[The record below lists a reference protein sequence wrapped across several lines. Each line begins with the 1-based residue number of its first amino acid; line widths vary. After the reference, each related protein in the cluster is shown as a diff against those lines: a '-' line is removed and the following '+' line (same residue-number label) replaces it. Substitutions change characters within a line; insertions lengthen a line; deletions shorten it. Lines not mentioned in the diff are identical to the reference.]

1 MKKSIIAITTAGL
14 VLIMCNSITITR
26 NPIQKSSSNFSVKDN
41 AVVITTDTINVVK
54 NIVPMADTGIK
65 YDISSYYHKQMDNS
79 EYRYGFLYSVR
90 DYFNGEDVRYNFC
103 GVMTLL
109 NTMDIIQGYNSMS
122 ATEIVN
128 TYFVDDNGN
137 IVPTYE
143 GRGSA
148 FRDSN
153 GSMSPTSL
161 YWMADKIG
169 ADTDL
174 WHMTV
179 VYGAVDFTLLEPVRK
194 SDVEQIVEKAKTE
207 VFANNGVIIA
217 HVGIASAG
225 QFSYWHFIVIEDMKI
240 SISGDLE
247 LLIVDSMGY
256 YGWVNANDYLVSAE
270 PYNSDIFTGIVNLYG
285 VIPNR

>member
-1 MKKSIIAITTAGL
+1 MKKSIRAITTAGL
-14 VLIMCNSITITR
+14 ILIMLNIIITDQNVIL
-26 NPIQKSSSNFSVKDN
+26 KSSSNSSVKN
-41 AVVITTDTINVVK
+41 NPVVVTPTAIITAVKTIVQITDTF
-54 NIVPMADTGIK
+54 NISTD
-65 YDISSYYHKQMDNS
+65 YHKQMDAG
-79 EYRYGFLYSVR
+79 EYTGDFLPSLRY
-90 DYFNGEDVRYNFC
+90 YFNGADVRYNFC
-103 GVMTLL
+103 GVMTVL
-109 NTMDIIQGYNSMS
+109 NVMDILQGYNSIT
-122 ATEIVN
+122 AVELVN
-128 TYFVDDNGN
+128 KYFVDEKGD
-137 IVPTYE
+137 IAMSHE
-143 GRGSA
+143 GRGTA
-148 FRDSN
+148 FRASN
-153 GSMSPTSL
+153 GSMSPSSL

-169 ADTDL
+169 YDTGL
-174 WHMTV
+174 WRMAV
-179 VYGAVDFTLLEPVRK
+179 VYGSTNFILIQPIKK
-194 SDVEQIVEKAKTE
+194 SDLSAVVDKAKTE

>member
-1 MKKSIIAITTAGL
+1 LKKTITAITTAGL
-14 VLIMCNSITITR
+14 VLIMCNSVTITR
-26 NPIQKSSSNFSVKDN
+26 NPIQKSSSNFRVKDN
-41 AVVITTDTINVVK
+41 AVVITTDTIDVVK

-65 YDISSYYHKQMDNS
+65 YDISSYYHKQMDS
-79 EYRYGFLYSVR
+79 YEYRYGFLYSVR
-90 DYFNGEDVRYNFC
+90 DYFDGEDVRYNFC

-109 NTMDIIQGYNSMS
+109 NTMDIIQGYNSVS

-137 IVPTYE
+137 IVSTYE

-153 GSMSPTSL
+153 GSISPTSL

-169 ADTDL
+169 ADTEL
-174 WHMTV
+174 WYMTV

-207 VFANNGVIIA
+207 VFDNNGAVIA

-240 SISGDLE
+240 NTSGDLE

-256 YGWVNANDYLVSAE
+256 YGWVNANEYLISAE